1 MYKKVLLI
9 YNPVAGKATV
19 PGKLSTIIESFS
31 RAGSEVTV
39 HPILPGNGAEEV
51 LAARGDAYDLVVC
64 CGGDGTLNHTVN
76 GLMRMKRPPLF
87 GYLPSGST
95 NDFARSLELPQKIE
109 DGCAAILEGSPFF
122 YDIGSFND
130 RHFNYVAAFGAFTD
144 VSYLTPQ
151 NDKNA
156 LGHLAYLI
164 EGVKR
169 LPIGQH
175 FPARVECG
183 GESWVGDY
191 LYGAVSN
198 STSVGGIQMG
208 RPEEVSLDDG
218 EFEVLLIKAPAN
230 VAETSAI
237 AGKLLTREF
246 DGELVRLLRTDSIR
260 FTFTEKTAWTLDGEF
275 GGEVREAEIR
285 VCPRALGILRKQA

>member
-109 DGCAAILEGSPFF
+109 DGCAALLEGSPFF

-130 RHFNYVAAFGAFTD
+130 RHFN
-144 VSYLTPQ
+144 
-151 NDKNA
+151 
-156 LGHLAYLI
+156 
-164 EGVKR
+164 
-169 LPIGQH
+169 
-175 FPARVECG
+175 
-183 GESWVGDY
+183 
-191 LYGAVSN
+191 
-198 STSVGGIQMG
+198 
-208 RPEEVSLDDG
+208 
-218 EFEVLLIKAPAN
+218 
-230 VAETSAI
+230 
-237 AGKLLTREF
+237 
-246 DGELVRLLRTDSIR
+246 
-260 FTFTEKTAWTLDGEF
+260 
-275 GGEVREAEIR
+275 
-285 VCPRALGILRKQA
+285 

>member
-1 MYKKVLLI
+1 MHKKMVLI

-19 PGKLSTIIESFS
+19 PGKLSFIIESFS
-31 RAGSEVTV
+31 SAGFEVTV
-39 HPILPGNGAEEV
+39 HPIQPGSGAEEV
-51 LAARGDAYDLVVC
+51 LAARGGAYDLVVC

-76 GLMRMKRPPLF
+76 GLMQMERPPVF

-95 NDFARSLELPQKIE
+95 NDFARSLGLPQKIE
-109 DGCAAILEGSPFF
+109 DGCADIVEGSPFF
-122 YDIGSFND
+122 YDIGAFND
-130 RHFNYVAAFGAFTD
+130 RYFNYVAAFGAFTD
-144 VSYLTPQ
+144 VSYLTAQ

-175 FPARVECG
+175 FPAKVECG
-183 GESWVGDY
+183 SESWVGDY
-191 LYGAVSN
+191 LYVAVSN
-198 STSVGGIQMG
+198 STSVGGIQLG
-208 RPEEVSLDDG
+208 RPEKVRLDDG
-218 EFEVLLIKAPAN
+218 KFEVLLIKAPAN

-246 DGELVRLLRTDSIR
+246 DGDFVRLIRTDSIR
-260 FTFTEKTAWTLDGEF
+260 FTFTENTAWTLDGEF
-275 GGEVREAEIR
+275 GGEVREADIR
-285 VCPRALGILRKQA
+285 VCPRALGILKKQV